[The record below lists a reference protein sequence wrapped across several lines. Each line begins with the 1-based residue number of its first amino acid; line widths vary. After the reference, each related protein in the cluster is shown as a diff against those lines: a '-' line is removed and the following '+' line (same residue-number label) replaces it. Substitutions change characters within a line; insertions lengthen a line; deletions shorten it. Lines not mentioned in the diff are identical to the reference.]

1 MADWLRE
8 FDASYRFMRVSRATG
23 AEVSELEGF
32 EDGGSISR
40 NLDTD
45 VYESA
50 SATCEGGLDVGAD
63 LVRVY
68 LDADFGGEVER
79 VALGTFVPSVPKRDV
94 SSEVD
99 RASVSMQ
106 GRLSELAEDA
116 FDAPFSLPA
125 GSNPVAEAA
134 AICRACGLA
143 VSADVS
149 AYRLSTAWTFGLSQT
164 SDGEGGSK
172 LKAVNALLGIAGF
185 ASAVTDPMGTVLMR
199 RYAEP
204 DARPLAAEWREG
216 ADARF
221 LDECVDERDAS
232 GVANVVR
239 AVYET
244 PEATVIGV
252 AVDDDPG
259 SPYSTAAIGRRRV
272 KEYRYDDE
280 VTQAEADAEAARL
293 LAEQASVTRR
303 VTVSHVY
310 APHVACYDAV
320 TFAYR
325 GIGGRFAVRAQD
337 LTLGAGCMVRAE
349 LRRFERAAR

>member
-1 MADWLRE
+1 MADWLAE
-8 FDASYRFMRVSRATG
+8 FDASYRFMRVDRATG

-32 EDGGSISR
+32 EGGGSISR

-125 GSNPVAEAA
+125 GSDPVAEAA

-149 AYRLSTAWTFGLSQT
+149 AYRLSTAWTFGLSET

-172 LKAVNALLGIAGF
+172 LRAVNALLGIAGF

-204 DARPLAAEWREG
+204 EARPLAAE
-216 ADARF
+216 
-221 LDECVDERDAS
+221 
-232 GVANVVR
+232 
-239 AVYET
+239 
-244 PEATVIGV
+244 
-252 AVDDDPG
+252 
-259 SPYSTAAIGRRRV
+259 
-272 KEYRYDDE
+272 
-280 VTQAEADAEAARL
+280 
-293 LAEQASVTRR
+293 
-303 VTVSHVY
+303 
-310 APHVACYDAV
+310 
-320 TFAYR
+320 
-325 GIGGRFAVRAQD
+325 
-337 LTLGAGCMVRAE
+337 
-349 LRRFERAAR
+349 